1 MNTVT
6 CAKCNA
12 PTEERAL
19 TMSLDGNGMVCPT
32 CAIGARAVQEKRGMR
47 KAYLTGAVIV
57 GLAFLYVVARILVRV
72 N

>member
-1 MNTVT
+1 
-6 CAKCNA
+6 
-12 PTEERAL
+12 
-19 TMSLDGNGMVCPT
+19 MSLDGNGMVCPT